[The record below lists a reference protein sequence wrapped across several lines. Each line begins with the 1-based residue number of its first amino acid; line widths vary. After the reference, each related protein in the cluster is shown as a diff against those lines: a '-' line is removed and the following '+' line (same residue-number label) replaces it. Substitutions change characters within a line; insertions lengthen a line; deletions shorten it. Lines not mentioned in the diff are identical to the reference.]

1 VALYPSFLILNRTF
15 IKKSSNN
22 IIKYNFDTIIR
33 IFIVIISIFIGI
45 FSIGRFDTL
54 LALVGG
60 VVLCPISLIFPTLFH
75 FLIFKKDQSIIRSF
89 FDLFIFSFGI
99 ILSLTVL
106 VFTIFPIS

>member
-1 VALYPSFLILNRTF
+1 MKKILNENL
-15 IKKSSNN
+15 KN
-22 IIKYNFDTIIR
+22 NFDTIMR
-33 IFIVIISIFIGI
+33 IFIVILSILIGI

-75 FLIFKKDQSIIRSF
+75 FLIFKKEQSVIRSF
-89 FDLFIFSFGI
+89 FDLLIFGFGI